1 MELKHAILAT
11 EGANDQAAISKVL
24 RTFGLES
31 FKGSKKNLDT
41 FWLDIIPRRK
51 DTDNLYD
58 HEHMHMPRF
67 FTSRTHSVAVYQGHG
82 SELPQNLSDLMTLY
96 PSYTYDIH
104 ALGIIVDAD
113 NYQPGVVVKKYV
125 DKLQPFFPAISSTP
139 GTIAINHTSSEGIP
153 RIGVYVLPDNEKTGT
168 LDSILVECADCV
180 YPEHKVGAEVFLDS
194 VNSTHKGHWKPF
206 DREKAVIAT
215 IVSVI
220 HPGIANTLSIAR
232 DNWICDQTVS
242 TIVSVAAMYKFIGDL
257 LDLPI
262 R

>member
-1 MELKHAILAT
+1 VTLKYAILAT

-31 FKGSKKNLDT
+31 FKGNKKNLDA

-82 SELPQNLSDLMTLY
+82 SELPQNLSD
-96 PSYTYDIH
+96 
-104 ALGIIVDAD
+104 
-113 NYQPGVVVKKYV
+113 NK
-125 DKLQPFFPAISSTP
+125 
-139 GTIAINHTSSEGIP
+139 
-153 RIGVYVLPDNEKTGT
+153 KTGT

-242 TIVSVAAMYKFIGDL
+242 TITSVAAMYKFIGDL

-262 R
+262 